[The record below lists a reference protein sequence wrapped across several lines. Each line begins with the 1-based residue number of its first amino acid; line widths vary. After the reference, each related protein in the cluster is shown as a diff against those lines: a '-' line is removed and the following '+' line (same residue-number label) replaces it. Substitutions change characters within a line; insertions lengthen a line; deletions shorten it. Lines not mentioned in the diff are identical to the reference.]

1 MWNLKK
7 IYKGIHIPN
16 RNRLTDIENKLRYP
30 KGKALEGTNEDGIN
44 RYKPLY
50 TIDMQQGCTV

>member
-16 RNRLTDIENKLRYP
+16 RNRLTDIENNFRLP
-30 KGKALEGTNEDGIN
+30 KGREGERNKLG
-44 RYKPLY
+44 
-50 TIDMQQGCTV
+50 V

>member
-16 RNRLTDIENKLRYP
+16 RNRLTDIENKLSVT
-30 KGKALEGTNEDGIN
+30 KGERGGEEQIRSMRLTDTNN
-44 RYKPLY
+44 Y
-50 TIDMQQGCTV
+50 TDKK